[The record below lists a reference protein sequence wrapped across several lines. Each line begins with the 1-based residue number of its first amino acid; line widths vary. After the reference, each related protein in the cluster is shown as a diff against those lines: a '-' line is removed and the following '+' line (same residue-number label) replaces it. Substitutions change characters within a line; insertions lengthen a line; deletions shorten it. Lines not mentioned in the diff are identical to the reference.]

1 MLIETLPDIETH
13 LAGLSA
19 LLTDCVDSGASVGF
33 ISPLE
38 EHEADDYWRSLQ
50 PSLTERSRCLLI
62 AREQGQIAGAIQLAL
77 CQKKNGLHR
86 AEVEKLMVHTAF
98 RRQGIARQLLTALET
113 LAAEHQRTLLVLDT
127 RTGDNA
133 SLLYRSE
140 EYQQVG
146 TIPEYVTNAAGEME
160 STTYFYKS
168 LNRIGEDL

>member
-1 MLIETLPDIETH
+1 MLIETLADIETH
-13 LAGLSA
+13 LTDLST
-19 LLTDCVDSGASVGF
+19 LLTDCVDSGASIGF
-33 ISPLE
+33 IAPLE
-38 EHEADDYWRSLQ
+38 EYEADDYWRSLQ
-50 PSLTERSRCLLI
+50 SSLTERSRYLLI
-62 AREQGQIAGAIQLAL
+62 TRDQEQITGAIQLAL

-98 RRQGIARQLLTALET
+98 RRQGIARRLLSALET
-113 LAAEHQRTLLVLDT
+113 LATEHRRTLLVLDT
-127 RTGDNA
+127 RTGDSA

-140 EYQQVG
+140 GYQQVG